1 MDIVK
6 LLPENLGI
14 DVLLFLYPIIDQI
27 HFNKLNLENIYNS
40 NYSTKYDVAHNKKN
54 KKITNSNK
62 FLSRISKKNGLHRY
76 YITRTCQG
84 CGSSSCKSKFCRG
97 SFDYDHYY
105 KSKYVGKCLISSL
118 IILLSNSLKYS
129 SNLFLKF
136 PILALLPS

>member
-1 MDIVK
+1 MDIIK

-14 DVLLFLYPIIDQI
+14 EVLLFLNPTIDQI
-27 HFNKLNLENIYNS
+27 HFNKLNLENIYDS

-76 YITRTCQG
+76 YITTETITRTCQG

-97 SFDYDHYY
+97 SFDYDHNYT
-105 KSKYVGKCLISSL
+105 SKYVGKCLVSSL
-118 IILLSNSLKYS
+118 IILLV
-129 SNLFLKF
+129 
-136 PILALLPS
+136 